1 MSIVE
6 ISNIQLLVCLIFVLF
21 TGISSI
27 FLNLGLEKDIS
38 IGAIRTF
45 IQLFIM
51 GYILRYIF
59 KIDNAYFI
67 LLISLGMILF
77 AAITIKGRVR
87 ERKVSYFIPTFMS
100 MVISYMIVTVVVT
113 AVIVQVDPWYTP
125 QYFIL
130 LGGMVVGKSMN
141 AVAIS
146 LDRLFSEVRKRGEEI
161 ELYLCLGATYREATA
176 DILKNSI
183 RAGMIPTINAMM
195 AVGVIFIPGTM
206 AGIILTGADPLLSI
220 KYQIVVMLMLS
231 GATAIGSIIV
241 TYLVMRMCFTSEHQ
255 IKID

>member
-1 MSIVE
+1 
-6 ISNIQLLVCLIFVLF
+6 
-21 TGISSI
+21 
-27 FLNLGLEKDIS
+27 
-38 IGAIRTF
+38 
-45 IQLFIM
+45 
-51 GYILRYIF
+51 
-59 KIDNAYFI
+59 
-67 LLISLGMILF
+67 
-77 AAITIKGRVR
+77 
-87 ERKVSYFIPTFMS
+87 

-113 AVIVQVDPWYTP
+113 AVIIQVDPWYQP

-146 LDRLFSEVRKRGEEI
+146 LDRLFSEVRKRREEI
-161 ELYLCLGATYREATA
+161 ELYLSLGATYQEATA
-176 DILKNSI
+176 DILKSSI

-195 AVGVIFIPGTM
+195 AVGVIFVPGTM
-206 AGIILTGADPLLSI
+206 TGIILTGADPLLSI

>member
-6 ISNIQLLVCLIFVLF
+6 ISNIQLLLCLIFVLF

-51 GYILRYIF
+51 AYVLRYIF
-59 KIDNAYFI
+59 KIDNAYLI

-77 AAITIKGRVR
+77 AAITIQGRVK
-87 ERKVSYFIPTFMS
+87 ERKISYFIPTFLS

-113 AVIVQVDPWYTP
+113 AVIVQVDPWYKP

-146 LDRLFSEVRKRGEEI
+146 LDRLFSEVRKRREEI
-161 ELYLCLGATYREATA
+161 EMYLCLGATYQEATM

-195 AVGVIFIPGTM
+195 AVGVIFVPGTM
-206 AGIILTGADPLLSI
+206 TGIILTGADPLLSI

-231 GATAIGSIIV
+231 AATAIGSIIV

>member
-6 ISNIQLLVCLIFVLF
+6 ISNIQLLICLIFVLF

-146 LDRLFSEVRKRGEEI
+146 LDRLFSEVRKRREEI

-206 AGIILTGADPLLSI
+206 AGIILTGADPLLSV